1 MIFKSFPRC
10 NPCLTVDSSELGSHK
25 RCGFHFYIQDWIYYC
40 RRIFNAKYKYIYR
53 LILSSWPFYPHPL
66 KTFEFFVFPIL
77 ETPHPSKTFEFFVF
91 PILQTPQPSKTF
103 EFFVFPIL
111 QTPLP
116 LKTFEFF
123 VFPNPQ
129 TPLPSK
135 TFELLSFLSHRFLT
149 PQTNLKS
156 LAFLSH
162 SIFKLFLLL
171 YFVWMSQF
179 AK

>member
-10 NPCLTVDSSELGSHK
+10 NPCLTVDSSELGSHEH
-25 RCGFHFYIQDWIYYC
+25 CGFHFYIQDWIYYC

-77 ETPHPSKTFEFFVF
+77 QTPHPSKTFEFFVF
-91 PILQTPQPSKTF
+91 PNP
-103 EFFVFPIL
+103 

-171 YFVWMSQF
+171 YFVWISQF

>member
-77 ETPHPSKTFEFFVF
+77 QTPHPSKTFEFFVF
-91 PILQTPQPSKTF
+91 PNPQTR
-103 EFFVFPIL
+103 
-111 QTPLP
+111 LP

>member
-77 ETPHPSKTFEFFVF
+77 QTPHPSKTFEFFVF
-91 PILQTPQPSKTF
+91 PNP
-103 EFFVFPIL
+103 

>member
-1 MIFKSFPRC
+1 MIFKSFSRC

-53 LILSSWPFYPHPL
+53 LILSSWQFY
-66 KTFEFFVFPIL
+66 
-77 ETPHPSKTFEFFVF
+77 PHPSKTFEFFVF
-91 PILQTPQPSKTF
+91 HIPQTPLPSKTF
-103 EFFVFPIL
+103 EI
-111 QTPLP
+111 
-116 LKTFEFF
+116 F

-149 PQTNLKS
+149 PQTLLNS
-156 LAFLSH
+156 LSFLSH